1 MVQGLSKEVAVA
13 PREGMRVMSTA
24 LVARVHG
31 PAAKVH
37 KEEEAE
43 TRREAVAEARRMRVE
58 VVHQEGMRGMSTA
71 LVAMNTALAAKVR
84 KVEEAA
90 VLEMKILT
98 ETFS

>member
-1 MVQGLSKEVAVA
+1 
-13 PREGMRVMSTA
+13 

-31 PAAKVH
+31 PAAKKVN
-37 KEEEAE
+37 KVEAAVD
-43 TRREAVAEARRMRVE
+43 RREVVAKARRMRVE

>member
-1 MVQGLSKEVAVA
+1 VAVA
-13 PREGMRVMSTA
+13 PREGMRGTSTA
-24 LVARVHG
+24 LMARVQG
-31 PAAKVH
+31 PAAKKINKV
-37 KEEEAE
+37 EAAVD
-43 TRREAVAEARRMRVE
+43 RREVVAKARRMRVE